1 MSTRKQLTGTRHCR
15 LFFNTTMWAM
25 WIVYIASVAAV
36 VFSVLTERWILTA
49 TAGVA
54 LVLTL
59 VLRAVV
65 LSKSIRRY
73 LDGMSLVRMLWL
85 EAMIPMR
92 KLARIIR
99 YKRADKYDFIS
110 HKI

>member
-1 MSTRKQLTGTRHCR
+1 
-15 LFFNTTMWAM
+15 M
-25 WIVYIASVAAV
+25 WIVYVATVAAV